1 VPNRD
6 DEKIKQ
12 EDENSLNELY
22 KKIKSY
28 IITMFDKFKNISKEQ
43 LKNKNFEKIKDITN
57 KNLDK
62 FVDSGSKTRVI
73 TGLIMGGVVLL
84 VLLIDSFFLMWLSL
98 GAITYIAIDESIK
111 MYKLKNGNNIYF
123 IAGIIWFLALF
134 YPRPF
139 ELIILGVIL
148 FASIWTINKLS
159 IKEFYPILYP
169 FSSMLFLLTLYV
181 SNGLFAMLWLIII
194 VASCDTGAYYIG
206 RAIGKNKFSK
216 ISPNKTIEG
225 VIGGIAIATLLGT
238 IVGIY
243 NYSFLLSLVV
253 ALLVSTSSIF
263 GDLFESYLKRNANIK
278 DSGNILPGHGGV
290 LDRLDGYLFGAVVMV
305 LLLGAF

>member
-1 VPNRD
+1 V
-6 DEKIKQ
+6 
-12 EDENSLNELY
+12 
-22 KKIKSY
+22 
-28 IITMFDKFKNISKEQ
+28 
-43 LKNKNFEKIKDITN
+43 
-57 KNLDK
+57 
-62 FVDSGSKTRVI
+62 
-73 TGLIMGGVVLL
+73 
-84 VLLIDSFFLMWLSL
+84 
-98 GAITYIAIDESIK
+98 
-111 MYKLKNGNNIYF
+111 
-123 IAGIIWFLALF
+123 
-134 YPRPF
+134 
-139 ELIILGVIL
+139 
-148 FASIWTINKLS
+148 
-159 IKEFYPILYP
+159 
-169 FSSMLFLLTLYV
+169 
-181 SNGLFAMLWLIII
+181 I

-225 VIGGIAIATLLGT
+225 VIGGITIATLLGT
-238 IVGIY
+238 IVGTY